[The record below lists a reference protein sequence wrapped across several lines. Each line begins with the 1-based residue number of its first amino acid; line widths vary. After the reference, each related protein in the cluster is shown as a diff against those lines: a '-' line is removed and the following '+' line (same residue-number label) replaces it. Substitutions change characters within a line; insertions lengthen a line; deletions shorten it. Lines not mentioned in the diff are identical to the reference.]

1 MYQEWPFFQST
12 IDLIEMIL
20 AKADMRIAE
29 LYDQQLVADPSQ
41 RALGATI
48 RDRFMTTVQSI
59 LQVPIHLLSVSQSIT
74 PFPATQGCSDV

>member
-29 LYDQQLVADPSQ
+29 LYDQQLVHDPSQ
-41 RALGATI
+41 LALGAAI
-48 RDRFMTTVQSI
+48 RDRFMVTVQSI
-59 LQVPIHLLSVSQSIT
+59 LQVPTHLHSLAQSMT
-74 PFPATQGCSDV
+74 PFLAT